1 MGVKTVFQNWITDFL
16 GIAVESILTE
26 VFVFTLFQPVPDRSL
41 FLRLQRA
48 VMLPLVTG
56 KRNISVFGKMPL
68 FLLHGILT
76 EGNRINSVQ
85 QLRGQVHIHVLRYVA
100 PSQIIQVLDIGLKH
114 EIVNVGGK
122 LPELLRV
129 RQMEG
134 RRLHRI
140 QQLPVLRGKGG
151 NRRPDF
157 G

>member
-68 FLLHGILT
+68 FLLHGILA
-76 EGNRINSVQ
+76 EGDGIDGIQ
-85 QLRGQVHIHVLRYVA
+85 QFRGQAHIHVLRDIA
-100 PSQIIQVLDIGLKH
+100 PAQIIQVMDG
-114 EIVNVGGK
+114 
-122 LPELLRV
+122 
-129 RQMEG
+129 
-134 RRLHRI
+134 LHR
-140 QQLPVLRGKGG
+140 
-151 NRRPDF
+151 
-157 G
+157 